1 MEHIRAV
8 YFTNCCLRDPY
19 ITLQQ
24 FLFTAMLLIIGGVEQ
39 NPGPSKQ
46 TKVHRR
52 VHQPHL
58 PNWSSLTRQH
68 SFSSFGIN
76 SLPTDTTWSAE
87 NSGMTQLLSSV
98 QAHMNTNM
106 SYIQKNMSS
115 MNTRVDH
122 VATICKELSLE
133 NEALRRQN
141 EEIQGKMDM
150 LGERLVNLEHVTEE
164 TGALG
169 DEMSVLGSTG
179 RMNEGVDASEF
190 YLYDFVTGPARAVGA
205 GEEDVSDSDTD
216 SRVAAGTID
225 DGVTYE
231 KVDCLSADEDPDEL
245 SATQRKGKPG
255 SNILGL
261 FKGRNYKQ
269 LRKVISRSKHFV
281 RSKTEKRKRLF
292 KADTK
297 SDWILPVASD
307 REIANEYVGSY
318 VKNLTEQDIDAE
330 VNELDDQII
339 IHKAKDLGNTTLNTQ
354 KNGADFTEKNYFRT
368 KESGV
373 DDEDSQT
380 AFLDESSSLMNKII
394 DKKIDTSI
402 MDSSLAGGFGLAD
415 DVRNADLTVP
425 DSGKAE
431 STPLYSIPLRMSKT
445 PLSFAHSELDRAND
459 NLKAIGSKEVDL
471 DSKSSDCQHV
481 LKDTKDNMVLV
492 DRENQALEEENYSS
506 IPCYTGERNR
516 RSSLPVLTSHSS
528 LFRTF
533 SDSWKEKES
542 NKGNYSGLLSR
553 SVSFSDKVSGLLF
566 FYQ

>member
-1 MEHIRAV
+1 MEHIRV
-8 YFTNCCLRDPY
+8 LYFSNCCFRDPY

-68 SFSSFGIN
+68 SFSSTGIN
-76 SLPTDTTWSAE
+76 SLPTDMTWSAE

-122 VATICKELSLE
+122 VAAVCKELSLE
-133 NEALRRQN
+133 NEALRLQN
-141 EEIQGKMDM
+141 KEIQGKMDM
-150 LGERLVNLEHVTEE
+150 LGERLVNLEHVMEE

-169 DEMSVLGSTG
+169 DEMCGLVGSG

-216 SRVAAGTID
+216 SRVAAGTRD
-225 DGVTYE
+225 DSVTYD
-231 KVDCLSADEDPDEL
+231 KVVAADEDPDEL
-245 SATQRKGKPG
+245 SSTQRKGKPG

-281 RSKTEKRKRLF
+281 RNKTEKKKRLF
-292 KADTK
+292 KADRK
-297 SDWILPVASD
+297 NDWVLPVASD
-307 REIANEYVGSY
+307 RDKANEYVGSY
-318 VKNLTEQDIDAE
+318 VKNLTEEDIDAE
-330 VNELDDQII
+330 VNELGDQII
-339 IHKAKDLGNTTLNTQ
+339 IHKAKDLGNTTFNTQ
-354 KNGADFTEKNYFRT
+354 KNEADFTEKGYIRT
-368 KESGV
+368 IESN
-373 DDEDSQT
+373 DDGENDQT
-380 AFLDESSSLMNKII
+380 AVLNESSSLMNKTI
-394 DKKIDTSI
+394 DKKIDKSI
-402 MDSSLAGGFGLAD
+402 VDSSLAGGFRLTDAVG
-415 DVRNADLTVP
+415 NADLTVTN
-425 DSGKAE
+425 SGKAE
-431 STPLYSIPLRMSKT
+431 STPLYSFPLRVSKT
-445 PLSFAHSELDRAND
+445 PLSFAHSDLDRAND
-459 NLKAIGSKEVDL
+459 NLKALRSKEVDL
-471 DSKSSDCQHV
+471 DFKPSDSQPV
-481 LKDTKDNMVLV
+481 AKDTKDNSVVV
-492 DRENQALEEENYSS
+492 DRENQDLEEENLYSS
-506 IPCYTGERNR
+506 IPFYTGERNR
-516 RSSLPVLTSHSS
+516 RASLPVLTSHSS

-542 NKGNYSGLLSR
+542 NKGNNSGLLSR
-553 SVSFSDKVSGLLF
+553 SVSFSDKVSGLRY

>member
-1 MEHIRAV
+1 MEHIKAV
-8 YFTNCCLRDPY
+8 YFTNCCVKDPY

-52 VHQPHL
+52 VHQPNL

-68 SFSSFGIN
+68 SFSSTGIN
-76 SLPTDTTWSAE
+76 SLPTDMTWSAE

-122 VATICKELSLE
+122 VAAVCKELSLE
-133 NEALRRQN
+133 NEALRLQN
-141 EEIQGKMDM
+141 KEIQGKMDM
-150 LGERLVNLEHVTEE
+150 LVERLVNLEHVMEE

-169 DEMSVLGSTG
+169 DEMLGNTG
-179 RMNEGVDASEF
+179 HMNEGVDASEF
-190 YLYDFVTGPARAVGA
+190 YQYDFVTGPARAVGA

-216 SRVAAGTID
+216 SLVATGTRD
-225 DGVTYE
+225 DSVTYD
-231 KVDCLSADEDPDEL
+231 KVDCLSVNEDPDEF

-281 RSKTEKRKRLF
+281 RSKTEKKKRLF

-297 SDWILPVASD
+297 TDWVLPVASD
-307 REIANEYVGSY
+307 REMANEYVGSY
-318 VKNLTEQDIDAE
+318 VKNLTEEDIDAE
-330 VNELDDQII
+330 LNELGDQII
-339 IHKAKDLGNTTLNTQ
+339 IHKAKDFDNTTFNTQ
-354 KNGADFTEKNYFRT
+354 KNEADFTEKGYIRT
-368 KESGV
+368 IES
-373 DDEDSQT
+373 DDDGENDQT
-380 AFLDESSSLMNKII
+380 AVLNESSCLMNKII
-394 DKKIDTSI
+394 DKKIDKSI
-402 MDSSLAGGFGLAD
+402 VNSSLAGGFGLTDA
-415 DVRNADLTVP
+415 VGNADLTIP
-425 DSGKAE
+425 YSGKAE

-459 NLKAIGSKEVDL
+459 NLKALQSKEVDL
-471 DSKSSDCQHV
+471 DSRPSDSQLV
-481 LKDTKDNMVLV
+481 AKDAKDNSVLV
-492 DRENQALEEENYSS
+492 DIENQALEEENLYSS
-506 IPCYTGERNR
+506 IPFYTGERNR

-542 NKGNYSGLLSR
+542 NKGNNSGLLSR
-553 SVSFSDKVSGLLF
+553 SVSFSDKVSGLRY